1 MRKSLWKGQMYPNL
15 GFQYPEVSIP
25 RYRYPERR
33 GSCVRVRS
41 SFLQLPSSS
50 PDGDFLSSL
59 MVRCPPRLPH
69 PRPPSSFM
77 PALHSPLLP
86 SSQHQPPSWPLLRP
100 VPLPGAPSPPP
111 CLVWLTPTSGRS
123 KGFTDQPV
131 WMECPQVC
139 LNLGSPPLTVLLSP
153 V

>member
-15 GFQYPEVSIP
+15 GF
-25 RYRYPERR
+25 RYPEEIRPR
-33 GSCVRVRS
+33 KKRVLCEVRS
-41 SFLQLPSSS
+41 SFLQLLSSSS
-50 PDGDFLSSL
+50 PDGDFPSSL
-59 MVRCPPRLPH
+59 MVRCPPHLPH

-111 CLVWLTPTSGRS
+111 CLAQLTPTSGRS
-123 KGFTDQPV
+123 KGFPDQPV
-131 WMECPQVC
+131 WMGCPQVC